1 MPARTVR
8 AGFVWAQ
15 GHLLVFARIAA
26 AAVGVE
32 FAVQA
37 AAEHHALSLD
47 ERLPLGAGLAAYLV
61 AMAAIR
67 AATNRLDWVVALR
80 AGAAAAG
87 LGLALAGGLS
97 ALALVAI
104 TAAVLVVA
112 TAIDLRCA
120 PPSPVPAPVL
130 PHQLARRRGA

>member
-1 MPARTVR
+1 
-8 AGFVWAQ
+8 
-15 GHLLVFARIAA
+15 
-26 AAVGVE
+26 
-32 FAVQA
+32 VQA

-67 AATNRLDWVVALR
+67 AATNWLDWGRRAASRCSRRGARAR
-80 AGAAAAG
+80 AGRRM
-87 LGLALAGGLS
+87 S

-120 PPSPVPAPVL
+120 PPSPVPVPML